1 MKKIIFFFTNLFKK
15 YNLYLNYFKY
25 KLRIF
30 SLKLDILIIKIE
42 YIILTNKIIYEILF
56 FYENNKIIKIIFIFY
71 EVILDELKKDY
82 KLLKKNIRKIKLFH
96 RDMNIIF
103 LPFYI
108 FLFLAGIL
116 PIIYLIIFLYF
127 VLKYGIKYL
136 LLSLDIYIYNYYED
150 NNYFIFIYEIIIK
163 YLNNIYI
170 YIYNIYIKIDKF
182 LFRMERKKKL
192 QIKLLNLRGY
202 IWNKYVEIAQKYIDK
217 FDNFILIRFPELW
230 HDFEIYVYNS
240 IIKIYIYKARLI
252 KKIKIVK
259 KKIKEIRILKRI
271 LKRKIKIKIKIK
283 KKHLYKFYYKNK
295 RYQIRKLYFNI
306 YKIKYI
312 FIDYINYKKFNIRKF
327 FVINFKLPYL
337 NFIYIFKYNYL
348 LLKSLLRFYKVQIKW
363 HLIMIIHPWFWDYIF
378 YLYIYWFYW
387 DMRAIILYI
396 FPTSPFMHLYFS
408 YLQYDL
414 TPKMWYVVIIMK
426 IKARFYRIL
435 RYFIFK
441 PPIFLYKLNRY
452 IIYLIYMKIYVNI
465 IIIFQLIIGW
475 IKYYIYIN
483 DLIFKIFLYIRK
495 KYILYHERGFLFF
508 SFKRSVWIDFIILYD
523 LDICFHEYFLSIFF
537 YNKYLYRYP
546 VENMFI
552 YHYYYFIIK
561 PGNFLLLRHYTNK
574 DLPFLGKQL
583 FVDYKCPASGQLF
596 SCYVCPLFYKVTT
609 LHLLSGSYTT
619 NLIVLPNKFLKT
631 PKN

>member
-1 MKKIIFFFTNLFKK
+1 MKKILFFFTTLFKK

-42 YIILTNKIIYEILF
+42 YLILTNKIIYEILF
-56 FYENNKIIKIIFIFY
+56 FYKNNKIIKIIFIFF

-116 PIIYLIIFLYF
+116 PIIYLIVFLFF
-127 VLKYGIKYL
+127 VLKYGMKYL

-150 NNYFIFIYEIIIK
+150 ENYFIFIYEIIRK
-163 YLNNIYI
+163 YMKKIYI
-170 YIYNIYIKIDKF
+170 YIYDIYIKIDKF
-182 LFRMERKKKL
+182 LFRMERRKKFEM
-192 QIKLLNLRGY
+192 KLLNLRGY
-202 IWNKYVEIAQKYIDK
+202 IWNKYVDIAQKYIDK

-230 HDFEIYVYNS
+230 HDFEIYIYNS
-240 IIKIYIYKARLI
+240 IIKIYIYKARLK
-252 KKIKIVK
+252 KKIKILK
-259 KKIKEIRILKRI
+259 IEIRKIKRIKKL
-271 LKRKIKIKIKIK
+271 IKIKIKIK
-283 KKHLYKFYYKNK
+283 KKHLYRFYYKNK
-295 RYQIRKLYFNI
+295 RYQIRKLYFYI

-312 FIDYINYKKFNIRKF
+312 LIDYINYKKFNIRKF

-337 NFIYIFKYNYL
+337 NYIYIFKSNYL
-348 LLKSLLRFYKVQIKW
+348 LLKSLLRFYKVEIKW

-396 FPTSPFMHLYFS
+396 FPTSPFMHLYYS

-414 TPKMWYVVIIMK
+414 TPKMWYVVFIMK
-426 IKARFYRIL
+426 IKAILYRIL

-465 IIIFQLIIGW
+465 IVIFQLIIGL
-475 IKYYIYIN
+475 IKYYISKN
-483 DLIFKIFLYIRK
+483 DLILDILFYIK
-495 KYILYHERGFLFF
+495 EKYILYNERRFRFF
-508 SFKRSVWIDFIILYD
+508 SLKRSVWIHFIALYD
-523 LDICFHEYFLSIFF
+523 LDIYFHEYFLSIFL
-537 YNKYLYRYP
+537 YNKYI
-546 VENMFI
+546 FI
-552 YHYYYFIIK
+552 
-561 PGNFLLLRHYTNK
+561 
-574 DLPFLGKQL
+574 
-583 FVDYKCPASGQLF
+583 
-596 SCYVCPLFYKVTT
+596 
-609 LHLLSGSYTT
+609 
-619 NLIVLPNKFLKT
+619 
-631 PKN
+631 

>member
-1 MKKIIFFFTNLFKK
+1 MKKILFFFTTLFKK

-42 YIILTNKIIYEILF
+42 YIILINKIIYEILF
-56 FYENNKIIKIIFIFY
+56 FYKNNKIIKIIFIFF

-116 PIIYLIIFLYF
+116 PIIYLIVFLFF
-127 VLKYGIKYL
+127 VLKYGMKYL

-150 NNYFIFIYEIIIK
+150 ENYFIFIYEIIRK
-163 YLNNIYI
+163 YMKKIYI
-170 YIYNIYIKIDKF
+170 YIYDIYIKIDKF
-182 LFRMERKKKL
+182 LFRMERRKKFEM
-192 QIKLLNLRGY
+192 KLLNLRGY
-202 IWNKYVEIAQKYIDK
+202 IWNKYVDIAQKYIDK

-230 HDFEIYVYNS
+230 HDFEIYIYNS
-240 IIKIYIYKARLI
+240 IIKIYIYKARLK
-252 KKIKIVK
+252 KKIKILK
-259 KKIKEIRILKRI
+259 IEIRKIKRIKKL
-271 LKRKIKIKIKIK
+271 IKIKIKIK
-283 KKHLYKFYYKNK
+283 KKHLYRFYYKNK
-295 RYQIRKLYFNI
+295 RYQIRKLYFYI

-312 FIDYINYKKFNIRKF
+312 LIDYINYKKFNIRKF

-337 NFIYIFKYNYL
+337 NYIYIFKSNYL
-348 LLKSLLRFYKVQIKW
+348 LLKSLLRFYKVEIKW

-396 FPTSPFMHLYFS
+396 FPTSPFMHLYYS

-414 TPKMWYVVIIMK
+414 TPKMWYVVFIMK
-426 IKARFYRIL
+426 IKAILYRIL

-465 IIIFQLIIGW
+465 IVIFQLIIGL
-475 IKYYIYIN
+475 IKYYISKN
-483 DLIFKIFLYIRK
+483 DLILDILFYIK
-495 KYILYHERGFLFF
+495 EKYILYNERRFRFF
-508 SFKRSVWIDFIILYD
+508 SLKRSVWIHFIALYD
-523 LDICFHEYFLSIFF
+523 LDIYFHEYFLSIFL
-537 YNKYLYRYP
+537 YNKYI
-546 VENMFI
+546 FI
-552 YHYYYFIIK
+552 
-561 PGNFLLLRHYTNK
+561 
-574 DLPFLGKQL
+574 
-583 FVDYKCPASGQLF
+583 
-596 SCYVCPLFYKVTT
+596 
-609 LHLLSGSYTT
+609 
-619 NLIVLPNKFLKT
+619 
-631 PKN
+631 